1 LEDPV
6 NTRGREDVRR
16 QQGWVHLVGCA
27 ALALVP
33 TACESST
40 FGFDPDQGI
49 EILALLGPICPV
61 ESEEAPCPD
70 EPYQAWIQVRSRQGL
85 IVTRI
90 RTAEDGRARIGLGA
104 GLYVVHPE
112 SGDPFPVAS
121 EQEVTVVRDHFT
133 EVTLHFD
140 TGIR

>member
-1 LEDPV
+1 
-6 NTRGREDVRR
+6 VRR
-16 QQGWVHLVGCA
+16 RGGWTLVA
-27 ALALVP
+27 WWAVLAVVP

-70 EPYQAWIQVRSRQGL
+70 EPYQAWIQVRNQQGL

-90 RTAEDGRARIGLGA
+90 QTAEDGRARIGLA
-104 GLYVVHPE
+104 SGLYVVHPE

-121 EQEVTVVRDHFT
+121 DQEVTVVRDHFT
-133 EVTLHFD
+133 EVTVLFD